1 MVTKLFFSSIFLKVI
16 EIDADG
22 SGEIDIGEFEEACT
36 QLNADL
42 TEAAGRSNRVKIV
55 IIALFSWIGI
65 GTLTLCLAEG
75 WTFLEGIYFSIVTLT
90 TVGFGD
96 LFPATVGGRIFLIV
110 FAMIG
115 LGILAVM
122 LTLIEGL
129 LDDWEKHKIV
139 IIEKARQAAIKAREM
154 KQKANNLRTSGL
166 RRASS
171 MNSTSDS
178 DDTAS
183 TSKNNAEQK
192 KVKKEQ
198 EKEKQILR
206 GGLETTNPLES
217 KEYNLDF
224 KEVSPWAK

>member
-1 MVTKLFFSSIFLKVI
+1 
-16 EIDADG
+16 
-22 SGEIDIGEFEEACT
+22 
-36 QLNADL
+36 
-42 TEAAGRSNRVKIV
+42 
-55 IIALFSWIGI
+55 LFSWIGI
-65 GTLTLCLAEG
+65 GTLTLCLAEE

-96 LFPATVGGRIFLIV
+96 LFPATLGGRIFLIV

-171 MNSTSDS
+171 VNSTSDS
-178 DDTAS
+178 D
-183 TSKNNAEQK
+183 EQK

-198 EKEKQILR
+198 EKEKEKQILR

-224 KEVSPWAK
+224 KEVSPWTK

>member
-154 KQKANNLRTSGL
+154 KQKANNLRTSF
-166 RRASS
+166 SS
-171 MNSTSDS
+171 
-178 DDTAS
+178 DTAS